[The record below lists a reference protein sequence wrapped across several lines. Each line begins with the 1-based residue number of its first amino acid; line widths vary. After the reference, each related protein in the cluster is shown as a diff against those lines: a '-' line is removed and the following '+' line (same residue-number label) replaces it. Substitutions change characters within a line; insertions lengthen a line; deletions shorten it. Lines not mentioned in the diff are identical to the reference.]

1 MLKNQS
7 LLTKFNIKI
16 CLKSY
21 SIFQY
26 TFILKLLRSISLI
39 QTFKKQYKITKYK
52 SKSETCEL
60 KYSKFSINNHKN
72 TENDCSLIISISLC
86 TLLIRSGYQR
96 RCRSACLEKAVDL
109 KLISFAIDGFISYC

>member
-60 KYSKFSINNHKN
+60 KYSKFSLNNHNN
-72 TENDCSLIISISLC
+72 TENDCSLMILMNFRIVDPLRIPKKMPVCL
-86 TLLIRSGYQR
+86 SG
-96 RCRSACLEKAVDL
+96 KVVDL
-109 KLISFAIDGFISYC
+109 KLKSFAVDGSISYC